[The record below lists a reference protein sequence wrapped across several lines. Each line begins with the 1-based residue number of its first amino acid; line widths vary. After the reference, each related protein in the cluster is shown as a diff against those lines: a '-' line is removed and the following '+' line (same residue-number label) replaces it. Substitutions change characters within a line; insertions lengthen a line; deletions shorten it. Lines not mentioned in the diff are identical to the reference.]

1 MYLKAELFKKLKPM
15 ASRRITQAREHESC
29 APLEGTTPALC
40 AAGSRMGTVDGMTAD
55 WFFVTPFVVALSQQA
70 SVILIAHTSIAVNQM
85 KPKDLGSGY
94 QSTSLMTDL
103 RS

>member
-1 MYLKAELFKKLKPM
+1 MSHALLWKE
-15 ASRRITQAREHESC
+15 Q
-29 APLEGTTPALC
+29 PLPYV
-40 AAGSRMGTVDGMTAD
+40 AGSRMGTVDGMTAD
-55 WFFVTPFVVALSQQA
+55 WFFVTPFVVAWSQQA